1 MQAGLWEKGCCCLR
15 GRRPITRSE
24 WYCCLLPLQL
34 PASLLA
40 PQYCT
45 KNTLKKRKPL
55 EKPEKHGLQP
65 SKAVFWIQWDRVSLF
80 GEGRKLLSARSPV
93 VIKLI
98 GVRPWVEA
106 FALGLVSLSRKEDK
120 PLGNPFLDALLQSWC
135 YAPTISRHRLILS
148 MSQYLALA
156 FYHPMYVDHNSHVF
170 F

>member
-120 PLGNPFLDALLQSWC
+120 PLGNPFWTPCCKA
-135 YAPTISRHRLILS
+135 APSLHTPTNSFSAPARICFSPGVNNTIVP
-148 MSQYLALA
+148 
-156 FYHPMYVDHNSHVF
+156 FYPYYS
-170 F
+170 